1 MSKSAINLIGQK
13 FHRLTVVSRAEN
25 GKRGQVMWY
34 CLCDCGNKT
43 IVKSFNLRGKH
54 IKSCGCFRSSKNGK
68 SKTSECEAWYSMKKR
83 CQNPKDKS
91 WKNYGGRGINICKQW
106 NNSFETFLKDMG
118 LKPTFKHKI
127 ERIDN
132 DGNYEPNNCV
142 WATQFQQ
149 SRNMRT
155 NRYITFKGK
164 KLCIADWSYSLGGN
178 HNLIHDRL
186 KMGWPTTKAL
196 STPVKK

>member
-1 MSKSAINLIGQK
+1 MSE
-13 FHRLTVVSRAEN
+13 FFDP
-25 GKRGQVMWY
+25 RGTKMEQW
-34 CLCDCGNKT
+34 
-43 IVKSFNLRGKH
+43 
-54 IKSCGCFRSSKNGK
+54 
-68 SKTSECEAWYSMKKR
+68 KKR
-83 CQNPKDKS
+83 TKTLLRKAKELIKEHGEIPCRKKLFKTPGGKAFY
-91 WKNYGGRGINICKQW
+91 NYMMSLPNA
-106 NNSFETFLKDMG
+106 LKLG
-118 LKPTFKHKI
+118 LT
-127 ERIDN
+127 IDRRNN